1 MTIKADYRGE
11 LAIRARQK
19 LGFTQKQMGDF
30 FGISLRSWQDKEQNT
45 NRVSVAEYHLLM
57 LLLNEH
63 EKYQLVSRVPAHKK
77 NAQQTAAQ
85 AALDLGQYLASG
97 AHAGIALPSVAVS
110 MLNSVEDAVRAFTDE
125 FKNDTLQS
133 VDNVLPPAA
142 DRPE

>member
-1 MTIKADYRGE
+1 MSVKADYRGE

-19 LGFTQKQMGDF
+19 LGFTQKQMGEF

-63 EKYQLVSRVPAHKK
+63 ESYQLVTRLPEVKT
-77 NAQQTAAQ
+77 AQHNAAQ

-97 AHAGIALPSVAVS
+97 AHAGIALPSVAESMLKGVEEAVS
-110 MLNSVEDAVRAFTDE
+110 AFIKEFKDDALNSVTE
-125 FKNDTLQS
+125 S
-133 VDNVLPPAA
+133 LPPPAR
-142 DRPE
+142 D

>member
-19 LGFTQKQMGDF
+19 LGFTQKQMGEF

-57 LLLNEH
+57 LMLNEH
-63 EKYQLVSRVPAHKK
+63 ERYQLVTRLPENKT
-77 NAQQTAAQ
+77 AQEAAAQ

-110 MLNSVEDAVRAFTDE
+110 MLKNVEDAVRAFTSAFNE
-125 FKNDTLQS
+125 DTLQS
-133 VDNVLPPAA
+133 VDNILPPAEN
-142 DRPE
+142 RQE

>member
-19 LGFTQKQMGDF
+19 LGFTQKQMGEF

-57 LLLNEH
+57 LMLNEH
-63 EKYQLVSRVPAHKK
+63 ERYQLVTRLPENKT
-77 NAQQTAAQ
+77 AQEAAAQ

-110 MLNSVEDAVRAFTDE
+110 MLKNVEDAVRAFTNAFNE
-125 FKNDTLQS
+125 DTLQS
-133 VDNVLPPAA
+133 VDNILPPAEN
-142 DRPE
+142 RQE